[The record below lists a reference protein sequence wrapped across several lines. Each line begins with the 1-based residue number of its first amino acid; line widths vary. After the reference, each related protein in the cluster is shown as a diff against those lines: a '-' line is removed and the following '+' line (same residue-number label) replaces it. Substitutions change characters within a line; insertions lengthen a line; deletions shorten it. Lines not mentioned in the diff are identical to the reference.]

1 MALRYAQS
9 CSRRAGGCTGIR
21 RILGLESRSRSGRA
35 GIDVGNAGVRKIL
48 DTAQEGVWLFDTAG
62 HTTFANRRMAEMLGA
77 TPEEL
82 IGSQFFDFLDDADRA
97 EARRNLAGWL
107 AADAR
112 RGQHLMRRDGR
123 DLWARISASPIE
135 DEFHSIVGM
144 LGMFTDITER
154 HQMEHALRRAETEFR
169 IVFDSSAVGI
179 VVVNQQGYAVMANN
193 ALLKMVGYPREQ
205 IASVSF
211 EHVTHIEDV
220 EEDRR
225 LYAALMSG
233 EIERFSRE
241 KRYVHRDGTIV
252 WVHVNVSLVR
262 GPEGEPQYAISMIE
276 DVSERHR
283 AGQALRA
290 SENQLRHAL
299 DAARMVIW
307 DWDILNDRLVWSPNV
322 DRMFDVPPARVPRTF
337 AEVMAVIAPR
347 DRDRVSR
354 EIEQAVQTPDIKF
367 VTVYEVAFDGVGARW
382 IEARGEVE
390 RDASGRA
397 IRMLGT
403 LVDVTTRERAKLA
416 LRESQERFRT
426 LSDAAFEGIA
436 ISENGRLV
444 DINDRLLDMVGQTRE
459 EVIGR
464 EISTWYTQETAPTVE
479 RRLREADTGLYEAV
493 IARAD
498 GARIDVEIQA
508 RYFEAGGRT
517 LRVAAVRDVTAR
529 RRAGEQIKASQE
541 RELRSREEFAH
552 HLLQAQEQERQRLA
566 SELHDGL
573 GQSLSLI
580 RNRMHL
586 ALEESGTSPSVIE
599 HLRAVA
605 QLSADAVAEVRHLA
619 QNLRPLQIE
628 QLGLTEALRSLV
640 EQVRDSTTA
649 TIDCVIENVD
659 DVLREDAATHMYRI
673 VQEAL
678 NNVVRHAG
686 AEHVVVTLERDVG
699 RLRLDVRDDGA
710 GFVAAQVSG
719 GLGLTSMRERA
730 QMLGGTLHMQSA
742 PRAGTHVHVD
752 LPFIEP
758 TEQDL
763 TS

>member
-1 MALRYAQS
+1 MALGYARLFS
-9 CSRRAGGCTGIR
+9 GRTGGCTGIR

-35 GIDVGNAGVRKIL
+35 DIDVGNAGVRKIL
-48 DTAQEGVWLFDTAG
+48 DTAQEGVWLFDTDG
-62 HTTFANRRMAEMLGA
+62 RTTFVNRRMAEMLGA
-77 TPEEL
+77 TPQEL
-82 IGSQFFDFLDDADRA
+82 LSSRLSDFLDESDRTDAERD
-97 EARRNLAGWL
+97 LAGWL
-107 AADAR
+107 AADER
-112 RGQHLMRRDGR
+112 RGQHLTRRDGR

-135 DEFHSIVGM
+135 DEFHSIIGL

-154 HQMEHALRRAETEFR
+154 QLMEQALRRAETEFR

-211 EHVTHIEDV
+211 EHVTHIDDV

-225 LYAALMSG
+225 LYTALMSG
-233 EIERFSRE
+233 EIECFSRE

-252 WVHVNVSLVR
+252 WVHVDVSLVR
-262 GPEGEPQYAISMIE
+262 GPDGEPQYAISMVE

-283 AGQALRA
+283 AERALRA
-290 SENQLRHAL
+290 SENRLRHAL

-307 DWDILNDRLVWSPNV
+307 DWDIVNDRLTWSPNV
-322 DRMFDVPPARVPRTF
+322 DRMFDVPPPRIPCTF
-337 AEVMAVIAPR
+337 AEVMAVIAPH
-347 DRDRVSR
+347 DRDRVAR
-354 EIEQAVQTPDIKF
+354 EIEEAVQTPDIKF
-367 VTVYEVAFDGVGARW
+367 VTVYEVALDTGGARW
-382 IEARGEVE
+382 FEARGEAE
-390 RDASGRA
+390 RDAAGRA
-397 IRMLGT
+397 VRMLGT
-403 LVDVTTRERAKLA
+403 LVDVTLRERAKLA
-416 LRESQERFRT
+416 LRESEERFRT

-436 ISENGRLV
+436 ISENGRLI
-444 DINDRLLDMVGQTRE
+444 DINDRLLGMLGLTRE
-459 EVIGR
+459 EVIGH
-464 EISTWYTQETAPTVE
+464 EISTWYTQETVASVE
-479 RRLREADTGLYEAV
+479 HRLREADTGLYEAV
-493 IARAD
+493 IARSD

-508 RYFEAGGRT
+508 RYFEAGGRM

-529 RRAGEQIKASQE
+529 RKATEQLKAAQE

-580 RNRMHL
+580 CNRMHL
-586 ALEESGTSPSVIE
+586 ALEEAGTSPGVVE

-605 QLSADAVAEVRHLA
+605 QLAADAVAEVRQRA

-640 EQVRDSTTA
+640 EQVRDSMA
-649 TIDCVIENVD
+649 APIDCVIENVD
-659 DVLREDAATHMYRI
+659 DVLRGDAATHMYRI

-678 NNVVRHAG
+678 SNVVRHAG
-686 AEHVVVTLERDVG
+686 TAHVVVTLERDVG

-719 GLGLTSMRERA
+719 GLGLVSMRERA
-730 QMLGGTLHMQSA
+730 QMLGGTLHVQSA
-742 PRAGTHVHVD
+742 PGAGTHIHVE

-758 TEQDL
+758 AEQ
-763 TS
+763 T